1 VVEKLRQDIG
11 YGIRRLWK
19 NPAITLAAVFALAL
33 GIGAN
38 TAIFSLVNALVLRPL
53 PYENPDQ
60 IILLSYA
67 LTEASPANFLDW
79 KAQSQSFDNISALG
93 FWSANLTAGNEP
105 ERLQGFQTSA
115 SLFPML
121 GVRPALG
128 RTYVA
133 EEEQPGKDN
142 VVVISDGLWKRAFA
156 SNPNIIGQTVS
167 VNAKNYTVIGV
178 MPPGFQYYRPGDIW
192 SPLAFT
198 PEDAKRRSP
207 GNLIVAGRL
216 KPNVTLAQA
225 QSQMTTIAGRLEQQ
239 YPQTNTGL
247 TVRLMSLHEH
257 LMGPMRPALVVL
269 LAAVIFVL
277 MIACANVANLL
288 LARAAARQKEI
299 AIRLAL
305 GAGRFRIIRQL
316 LTESILLGLL
326 GGVLGLVLAF
336 WGLRFLNASIP
347 PTGASV
353 LAQLNGISLDG
364 RVLGFTLLIS
374 MLTGIIFGLAPALQ
388 ISKPDLN
395 ETLKEGGRGTS
406 NSRQSARLRSV
417 LVISEVALA
426 LVLLVCA
433 ALMVSS
439 FLRLLNVNPGFEPKN
454 VLTMQT
460 SLLQARYPED
470 AQVNAFY
477 KRAIEQLSNLPGVES
492 AGATSNLPL
501 GGSNKVRGLEIEG
514 SPAPGP
520 GQAAPAAN
528 YRMVSSDYFKALGIR
543 LSKGRY
549 FTEQDTENSLP
560 VVIINNALAKR
571 YFANVDPLNK
581 LLRRQNPQ
589 ANAAPFPWM
598 QVVGV
603 VDDVRHSALTDNPR
617 PEMYV
622 PFYQNASR
630 DMTFVVRTQSDPK
643 SMASAA
649 REQIHSIDKDQPVY
663 NVQGMAEIV
672 AGSAFLNRFSMSLLG
687 IFAAVALILSS
698 IGIYSLIAYSV
709 TQRTN
714 EIGIRMALG
723 ARPRDVLML
732 FVRQGMLLALIGI
745 VIGAL
750 GAFGATRFLSS
761 LLFGVSTSDV
771 TTFAGT
777 ALLLALVVLVASYVP
792 ARRATKVDPMIA
804 FRSE

>member
-1 VVEKLRQDIG
+1 MEKLRQDIA
-11 YGIRRLWK
+11 YGLRRLWK

-79 KAQSQSFDNISALG
+79 KAQSQTLENISAIN
-93 FWSANLTAGNEP
+93 FWSANLTGGNEP

-121 GVRPALG
+121 GVKPALG
-128 RTYVA
+128 RTFLA

-142 VVVISDGLWKRAFA
+142 VAVISHGVWSRAFA
-156 SNPNIIGQTVS
+156 SNPNIIGQTILL
-167 VNAKNYTVIGV
+167 NARNYTVIGV
-178 MPPGFQYYRPGDIW
+178 MPADFQYYRPAEIW

-198 PEDAKRRSP
+198 PEEAKRRAP

-216 KPNVTLAQA
+216 KQNVTLEQA
-225 QSQMTTIAGRLEQQ
+225 QSQMTMIARRLEQQ

-247 TVRLMSLHEH
+247 NIRLISLHEH
-257 LMGPMRPALVVL
+257 LMGPMRPALLVL

-305 GAGRFRIIRQL
+305 GAGRFRIVRQL
-316 LTESILLGLL
+316 LTESILLGLV
-326 GGVLGLVLAF
+326 GGIVGLVLAF
-336 WGLRFLNASIP
+336 WGLRILSASIP
-347 PTGASV
+347 PSGAGFLS
-353 LAQLNGISLDG
+353 QLNGISLDS

-374 MLTGIIFGLAPALQ
+374 VLTGIIFGLAPALQ
-388 ISKPDLN
+388 ISNPALN
-395 ETLKEGGRGTS
+395 GTLKEGRGNAGSKHGT
-406 NSRQSARLRSV
+406 RLRSI

-426 LVLLVCA
+426 LVLLVSA
-433 ALMVSS
+433 ALMITS
-439 FLRLLNVNPGFEPKN
+439 FSRMMNVNPGFDPKN

-477 KRAIEQLSNLPGVES
+477 KRAIDQIRSLPGVEYV
-492 AGATSNLPL
+492 GATSNLPL
-501 GGSNKVRGLEIEG
+501 GGSNKVRGIQIEG
-514 SPAPGP
+514 SANPAPG
-520 GQAAPAAN
+520 QDAPSAN
-528 YRMVSSDYFKALGIR
+528 YRMVSPDYFKAMGIPLGQ
-543 LSKGRY
+543 GRY
-549 FTEQDTENSLP
+549 LTEQDAENAPP
-560 VVIINNALAKR
+560 VVLINNALAKR
-571 YFANVDPLNK
+571 FFSSGEPLGK
-581 LLRRQNPQ
+581 LIRRQNPQ
-589 ANAAPFPWM
+589 PGAPPFPWM

-603 VDDVRHSALTDNPR
+603 VEDLRHSGLSVDPR

-630 DMTFVVRTQSDPK
+630 DMTFVVRTRSDPK
-643 SMASAA
+643 SMTSAV
-649 REQIHSIDKDQPVY
+649 REQIYGIDKDQPVY
-663 NVQGMAEIV
+663 NVKRMEELV
-672 AGSAFLNRFSMSLLG
+672 SGSAYLSRFSMSLLG
-687 IFAAVALILSS
+687 VFAAVALILSA

-709 TQRTN
+709 TQRTH

-723 ARPRDVLML
+723 ARPRDVLAL
-732 FVRQGMLLALIGI
+732 FVKQGMVLALIGV

-750 GAFGATRFLSS
+750 GAFGVTRFLSS

-771 TTFAGT
+771 RTFAGT
-777 ALLLALVVLVASYVP
+777 ALVLALVVLVASYFP
-792 ARRATKVDPMIA
+792 ARKATKVDPMVA

>member
-1 VVEKLRQDIG
+1 METLMQDVG
-11 YGIRRLWK
+11 YGLRRLWK

-60 IILLSYA
+60 IILLSYY

-79 KAQSQSFDNISALG
+79 KAQSETLENISAIN
-93 FWSANLTAGNEP
+93 FWSANLTTGNEP

-121 GVRPALG
+121 GVKPALG
-128 RTYVA
+128 RTFLA

-142 VVVISDGLWKRAFA
+142 VAVISHGLWKRAFA
-156 SNPNIIGQTVS
+156 SNPNIIGQTIS
-167 VNAKNYTVIGV
+167 LNARNYTVIGV
-178 MPPGFQYYRPGDIW
+178 MPADFQYYRPVEIW

-198 PEDAKRRSP
+198 PQEATRRAP

-216 KPNVTLAQA
+216 KQNVTLEQA
-225 QSQMTTIAGRLEQQ
+225 QSQMTTIARRLEQQ
-239 YPQTNTGL
+239 YPQANTGL
-247 TVRLMSLHEH
+247 NIPLISLHEH
-257 LMGPMRPALVVL
+257 LMGPMRPALFVL

-326 GGVLGLVLAF
+326 GGIVGLVLAF
-336 WGLRFLNASIP
+336 WGLRFLDASIP
-347 PTGASV
+347 PTGAGV
-353 LAQLNGISLDG
+353 LSQLNGISLDS
-364 RVLGFTLLIS
+364 RMLGFTFLIS

-388 ISKPDLN
+388 ISKPVLN
-395 ETLKEGGRGTS
+395 DTLKEGGRG
-406 NSRQSARLRSV
+406 NADSRHSARLRSV

-433 ALMVSS
+433 ALMVTS

-477 KRAIEQLSNLPGVES
+477 QRAIDQIRNLPGVEY

-501 GGSNKVRGLEIEG
+501 GGSNKVRGLEIAG

-520 GQAAPAAN
+520 GQGVPAAN
-528 YRMVSSDYFKALGIR
+528 YRMVSPDYFKAMGIP
-543 LSKGRY
+543 LEKGRY
-549 FTEQDTENSLP
+549 FTEQDTENATP

-571 YFANVDPLNK
+571 YFSGGEPLSK
-581 LLRRQNPQ
+581 LIRRQNPQ
-589 ANAAPFPWM
+589 ANTPPFPWM

-603 VDDVRHSALTDNPR
+603 VKDIRHSGLSDNPR

-630 DMTFVVRTQSDPK
+630 DMTFVVRTHSDPK
-643 SMASAA
+643 SMVSTA
-649 REQIHSIDKDQPVY
+649 REQIYSIDKDQPVY
-663 NVQGMAEIV
+663 NVKGMEEIV
-672 AGSAFLNRFSMSLLG
+672 ASSAYFNRFSMSLLG
-687 IFAAVALILSS
+687 IFAAVALILAS

-709 TQRTN
+709 IQRTH
-714 EIGIRMALG
+714 EIGVRMALG

-732 FVRQGMLLALIGI
+732 FVKQGMVLALIGI

-771 TTFAGT
+771 RTFAGA

-792 ARRATKVDPMIA
+792 ARKATKVDPMIA
-804 FRSE
+804 FRTE

>member
-1 VVEKLRQDIG
+1 MEKLRQDLG

-53 PYENPDQ
+53 PYENPDR

-67 LTEASPANFLDW
+67 LREASPANFLDW
-79 KAQSQSFDNISALG
+79 KAQSQSFENISAIN
-93 FWSANLTAGNEP
+93 FWSANLANGNEP

-121 GVRPALG
+121 GVKPVLG
-128 RTYVA
+128 RTFLA

-142 VVVISDGLWKRAFA
+142 VAVLSHGLWERAFA
-156 SNPNIIGQTVS
+156 SNPNIIGQTIS
-167 VNAKNYTVIGV
+167 LNARNYTVIGI
-178 MPPGFQYYRPGDIW
+178 MPAGFQYYRPTEIW

-198 PEDAKRRSP
+198 PQEATRRAP

-216 KPNVTLAQA
+216 KPNVSLAQA
-225 QSQMTTIAGRLEQQ
+225 QSDMTTVAQRLEQQ

-247 TVRLMSLHEH
+247 TIRLVPLHEH
-257 LMGPMRPALVVL
+257 LIGPMRPALLVL

-326 GGVLGLVLAF
+326 GGIVGLVLAF

-347 PTGASV
+347 LTGAGFLS
-353 LAQLNGISLDG
+353 QLNGISLDG
-364 RVLGFTLLIS
+364 RVLGFTFLIS

-388 ISKPDLN
+388 ISNPVLN
-395 ETLKEGGRGTS
+395 ETLKEGGRGS
-406 NSRQSARLRSV
+406 AGVHSARLRSV
-417 LVISEVALA
+417 LVISEVSLA

-433 ALMVSS
+433 ALMVTS
-439 FLRLLNVNPGFEPKN
+439 FLRMLNVNLGFEPKN

-460 SLLQARYPED
+460 SLLQDRYPED
-470 AQVNAFY
+470 AQVNTFY
-477 KRAIEQLSNLPGVES
+477 KRTIDQVRNLPGVEY

-514 SPAPGP
+514 IPTPAPG
-520 GQAAPAAN
+520 QSTPAAN
-528 YRMVSSDYFKALGIR
+528 YRMVSPDYFKAMGIS
-543 LSKGRY
+543 LVKGRY
-549 FTEQDTENSLP
+549 FTEQDTENGPP
-560 VVIINNALAKR
+560 VVVINNALAKR
-571 YFANVDPLNK
+571 YFSGADPLSK
-581 LLRRQNPQ
+581 LIRRQNP
-589 ANAAPFPWM
+589 APNPPLPWM
-598 QVVGV
+598 QVVGIV
-603 VDDVRHSALTDNPR
+603 EDVRHLALTENPR

-630 DMTFVVRTQSDPK
+630 EMTIVVRTLSDPT
-643 SMASAA
+643 SIAPAA
-649 REQIHSIDKDQPVY
+649 REQISSIDKDQPVY
-663 NVQGMAEIV
+663 NVKAMEEVV
-672 AGSAFLNRFSMSLLG
+672 ADSAYLNRFSMSLLA

-709 TQRTN
+709 TQRTQ

-723 ARPRDVLML
+723 ARPRDILTL
-732 FVRQGMLLALIGI
+732 FVKQGMLLALIGI

-750 GAFGATRFLSS
+750 GAFSATQFLSS
-761 LLFGVSTSDV
+761 LLFGVSKGDV
-771 TTFAGT
+771 TTFAGA

-792 ARRATKVDPMIA
+792 ARKATKIDPTIA

>member
-1 VVEKLRQDIG
+1 MEKFRQDVG
-11 YGIRRLWK
+11 YGLRRLWK
-19 NPAITLAAVFALAL
+19 NPGITLAAVFALAL

-53 PYENPDQ
+53 PYEKPDQ

-67 LTEASPANFLDW
+67 LSEASPANFLDW
-79 KAQSQSFDNISALG
+79 KAQNQSFDNISAIG
-93 FWSANLTAGNEP
+93 FWNANLTGGNDP

-121 GVRPALG
+121 GVKPALG
-128 RTYVA
+128 RTFVA

-142 VVVISDGLWKRAFA
+142 VAVISDGLWKRAFA
-156 SNPNIIGQTVS
+156 SNPNIVGQTIS
-167 VNAKNYTVIGV
+167 LNAKSYTVIGV
-178 MPPGFQYYRPGDIW
+178 MPAGFQYYRPADVW

-198 PEDAKRRSP
+198 PEDAKRRAP

-216 KPNVTLAQA
+216 KQNVTFAQA

-247 TVRLMSLHEH
+247 TIRLMSLHEH
-257 LMGPMRPALVVL
+257 LMGPMRPALIVL

-305 GAGRFRIIRQL
+305 GAGRFRIVRQL

-326 GGVLGLVLAF
+326 GGLVGLGLGF
-336 WGLRFLNASIP
+336 GGLRFLNASIP
-347 PTGASV
+347 PTGAGFLS
-353 LAQLNGISLDG
+353 QLNGISLDG
-364 RVLGFTLLIS
+364 RVLAFTFFIS

-388 ISKPDLN
+388 TSRPDLN
-395 ETLKEGGRGTS
+395 ETLKEGGRG
-406 NSRQSARLRSV
+406 NAGGRQSARLRSI
-417 LVISEVALA
+417 LVVSEVALA

-433 ALMVSS
+433 ALMVTS

-477 KRAIEQLSNLPGVES
+477 KRALDQIRNLPGVES

-520 GQAAPAAN
+520 GQPALAAN
-528 YRMVSSDYFKALGIR
+528 YRMVSSDYFKSLGIR
-543 LSKGRY
+543 LLKGRY
-549 FTEQDTENSLP
+549 FTEQDTENGP
-560 VVIINNALAKR
+560 PAVIINNALANR
-571 YFANVDPLNK
+571 YFAATDPLNK
-581 LLRRQNPQ
+581 LIRRQNPQ
-589 ANAAPFPWM
+589 PNAAPFPWM

-603 VDDVRHSALTDNPR
+603 VEDVRHSALSDNPR

-630 DMTFVVRTQSDPK
+630 DMTFVVRTSSDPRT
-643 SMASAA
+643 MIGTV

-663 NVQGMAEIV
+663 NVQRMEEIV
-672 AGSAFLNRFSMSLLG
+672 ATSAYLNRFSMSLLG
-687 IFAAVALILSS
+687 IFAVVALVLSS

-732 FVRQGMLLALIGI
+732 FVKQGMMLALIGI

-750 GAFGATRFLSS
+750 AAFGATRFLSS
-761 LLFGVSTSDV
+761 LLYGVSTSDV
-771 TTFAGT
+771 GTFAGT

-792 ARRATKVDPMIA
+792 ARRATKVDPTIA
-804 FRSE
+804 FRVE